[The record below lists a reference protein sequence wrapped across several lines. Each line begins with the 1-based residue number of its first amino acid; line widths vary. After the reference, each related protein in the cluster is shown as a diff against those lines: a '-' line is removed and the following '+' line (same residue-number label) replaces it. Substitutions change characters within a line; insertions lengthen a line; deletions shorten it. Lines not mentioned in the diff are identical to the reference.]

1 MLIIRQLLV
10 KENSYSSQ
18 YRAMLLLM
26 IELVNNK
33 YEIKDVQLKEFYLSN
48 IKAFSFEYPFSQK
61 ELRIVAQAKTENGNG
76 ILVNVKLMFLLTSLN
91 VKRNE
96 CK

>member
-18 YRAMLLLM
+18 HRAMLLLM

-33 YEIKDVQLKEFYLSN
+33 YEIKNIQLREFYLSN
-48 IKAFSFEYPFSQK
+48 IKTFSFEYPFSQK
-61 ELRIVAQAKTENGNG
+61 ELKIVAEAKTENGNG
-76 ILVNVKLMFLLTSLN
+76 TLLNVKLMFF
-91 VKRNE
+91 
-96 CK
+96 

>member
-1 MLIIRQLLV
+1 MLKIRQLLV
-10 KENSYSSQ
+10 NQSYSPQ

-33 YEIKDVQLKEFYLSN
+33 YEIKNIQLREFYLSK
-48 IKAFSFEYPFSQK
+48 IKPFSFEFPQK
-61 ELRIVAQAKTENGNG
+61 ELKIVAEAKTENGNG
-76 ILVNVKLMFLLTSLN
+76 TLLNVKLMFFLTLLN